1 MLDIYKEGWGSTS
14 RKMLDI
20 VCQLKSRGNI
30 SLLKYILKRQH
41 SCSSKLLL
49 RMRIK
54 PFACKSVLVSDNKL
68 KSYCKAA
75 CTQNTHFSF
84 IYWGNFNQIYNL
96 NFYFACKQMVQNKRI
111 WRFQY
116 FDHDESRSSEGQ
128 CQFNMYSTNI

>member
-54 PFACKSVLVSDNKL
+54 PFACKSVLVSDNKH
-68 KSYCKAA
+68 K
-75 CTQNTHFSF
+75 
-84 IYWGNFNQIYNL
+84 
-96 NFYFACKQMVQNKRI
+96 
-111 WRFQY
+111 
-116 FDHDESRSSEGQ
+116 
-128 CQFNMYSTNI
+128 